1 MNSFQYLDT
10 DKLIPVEKLTAET
23 AMYWRVLAEFLAE
36 QGAEEYLEMILPE
49 LTPFC
54 QYVRKYVMDLD
65 KDDED
70 GNWEFVTKELI
81 KMTLIYDLGDEVGR
95 QNLCRLIKDLLTS
108 SKSPLTFVSS
118 LVEVFNK
125 VEKNPQSR
133 VIQVAEIISELKDPL
148 EDAPS
153 SPDLFHSA
161 PDTPVVNTAEQAA
174 NDEVIRTKQLQ
185 IAKLRVNMN
194 EMKDQLDEAVT
205 SQNFIV
211 AQEIKSKMDQ
221 LEEEQIVL
229 ENQLSAAKANG
240 MAPPASAVSPS
251 DNSTAGQLDPSDQ
264 SIDPD
269 NPKVT
274 LKCLPLLVATL
285 QDPSI
290 TQLNNTLLTLLE
302 EFVTVSVQSEIAAIR
317 KEATL
322 ALSCCRLCS
331 IESVRQHMLLL
342 LLQVIYC
349 LTSYIGF

>member
-1 MNSFQYLDT
+1 
-10 DKLIPVEKLTAET
+10 
-23 AMYWRVLAEFLAE
+23 
-36 QGAEEYLEMILPE
+36 
-49 LTPFC
+49 
-54 QYVRKYVMDLD
+54 
-65 KDDED
+65 
-70 GNWEFVTKELI
+70 
-81 KMTLIYDLGDEVGR
+81 
-95 QNLCRLIKDLLTS
+95 
-108 SKSPLTFVSS
+108 
-118 LVEVFNK
+118 
-125 VEKNPQSR
+125 
-133 VIQVAEIISELKDPL
+133 
-148 EDAPS
+148 
-153 SPDLFHSA
+153 
-161 PDTPVVNTAEQAA
+161 
-174 NDEVIRTKQLQ
+174 
-185 IAKLRVNMN
+185 
-194 EMKDQLDEAVT
+194 
-205 SQNFIV
+205 
-211 AQEIKSKMDQ
+211 MDQ

-229 ENQLSAAKANG
+229 ENQLSAAKAAG

-274 LKCLPLLVATL
+274 LKWLLVATL

-317 KEATL
+317 KEAIL

>member
-54 QYVRKYVMDLD
+54 QYVRRYVMDLE

-161 PDTPVVNTAEQAA
+161 PDA
-174 NDEVIRTKQLQ
+174 NHSSYRFCDICTNIPR
-185 IAKLRVNMN
+185 NM
-194 EMKDQLDEAVT
+194 
-205 SQNFIV
+205 
-211 AQEIKSKMDQ
+211 
-221 LEEEQIVL
+221 
-229 ENQLSAAKANG
+229 
-240 MAPPASAVSPS
+240 
-251 DNSTAGQLDPSDQ
+251 
-264 SIDPD
+264 
-269 NPKVT
+269 
-274 LKCLPLLVATL
+274 
-285 QDPSI
+285 
-290 TQLNNTLLTLLE
+290 
-302 EFVTVSVQSEIAAIR
+302 
-317 KEATL
+317 
-322 ALSCCRLCS
+322 
-331 IESVRQHMLLL
+331 
-342 LLQVIYC
+342 
-349 LTSYIGF
+349 

>member
-1 MNSFQYLDT
+1 M
-10 DKLIPVEKLTAET
+10 
-23 AMYWRVLAEFLAE
+23 
-36 QGAEEYLEMILPE
+36 
-49 LTPFC
+49 
-54 QYVRKYVMDLD
+54 
-65 KDDED
+65 
-70 GNWEFVTKELI
+70 
-81 KMTLIYDLGDEVGR
+81 
-95 QNLCRLIKDLLTS
+95 
-108 SKSPLTFVSS
+108 
-118 LVEVFNK
+118 
-125 VEKNPQSR
+125 
-133 VIQVAEIISELKDPL
+133 
-148 EDAPS
+148 
-153 SPDLFHSA
+153 
-161 PDTPVVNTAEQAA
+161 
-174 NDEVIRTKQLQ
+174 
-185 IAKLRVNMN
+185 
-194 EMKDQLDEAVT
+194 VT
-205 SQNFIV
+205 SGEIFNCFQNFIV

-229 ENQLSAAKANG
+229 ENQLSAAKAAG

-251 DNSTAGQLDPSDQ
+251 DNSAAGQLDPSDQ
-264 SIDPD
+264 SMDPD

-274 LKCLPLLVATL
+274 LKWLLVATL

>member
-1 MNSFQYLDT
+1 M
-10 DKLIPVEKLTAET
+10 
-23 AMYWRVLAEFLAE
+23 
-36 QGAEEYLEMILPE
+36 
-49 LTPFC
+49 
-54 QYVRKYVMDLD
+54 
-65 KDDED
+65 
-70 GNWEFVTKELI
+70 
-81 KMTLIYDLGDEVGR
+81 
-95 QNLCRLIKDLLTS
+95 
-108 SKSPLTFVSS
+108 
-118 LVEVFNK
+118 
-125 VEKNPQSR
+125 
-133 VIQVAEIISELKDPL
+133 
-148 EDAPS
+148 
-153 SPDLFHSA
+153 
-161 PDTPVVNTAEQAA
+161 
-174 NDEVIRTKQLQ
+174 
-185 IAKLRVNMN
+185 
-194 EMKDQLDEAVT
+194 VT
-205 SQNFIV
+205 SGEIFNCFQNFIV

-229 ENQLSAAKANG
+229 ENQLSAAKAAG

-269 NPKVT
+269 NSKVT
-274 LKCLPLLVATL
+274 LKCLRLLVATL

-317 KEATL
+317 KEAIL

>member
-1 MNSFQYLDT
+1 M
-10 DKLIPVEKLTAET
+10 
-23 AMYWRVLAEFLAE
+23 
-36 QGAEEYLEMILPE
+36 
-49 LTPFC
+49 
-54 QYVRKYVMDLD
+54 
-65 KDDED
+65 
-70 GNWEFVTKELI
+70 
-81 KMTLIYDLGDEVGR
+81 
-95 QNLCRLIKDLLTS
+95 
-108 SKSPLTFVSS
+108 
-118 LVEVFNK
+118 
-125 VEKNPQSR
+125 
-133 VIQVAEIISELKDPL
+133 
-148 EDAPS
+148 
-153 SPDLFHSA
+153 
-161 PDTPVVNTAEQAA
+161 
-174 NDEVIRTKQLQ
+174 
-185 IAKLRVNMN
+185 
-194 EMKDQLDEAVT
+194 VT
-205 SQNFIV
+205 SGEIFNCFQNFIV

>member
-1 MNSFQYLDT
+1 MD
-10 DKLIPVEKLTAET
+10 
-23 AMYWRVLAEFLAE
+23 
-36 QGAEEYLEMILPE
+36 
-49 LTPFC
+49 
-54 QYVRKYVMDLD
+54 RKYL
-65 KDDED
+65 
-70 GNWEFVTKELI
+70 
-81 KMTLIYDLGDEVGR
+81 
-95 QNLCRLIKDLLTS
+95 
-108 SKSPLTFVSS
+108 
-118 LVEVFNK
+118 
-125 VEKNPQSR
+125 
-133 VIQVAEIISELKDPL
+133 
-148 EDAPS
+148 
-153 SPDLFHSA
+153 
-161 PDTPVVNTAEQAA
+161 
-174 NDEVIRTKQLQ
+174 
-185 IAKLRVNMN
+185 
-194 EMKDQLDEAVT
+194 VT
-205 SQNFIV
+205 SGEIFNCFQNFIV

-229 ENQLSAAKANG
+229 ENQLSAAKAAG
-240 MAPPASAVSPS
+240 MAPPASAASPA
-251 DNSTAGQLDPSDQ
+251 DNPAAGQLDPSDQ

-317 KEATL
+317 KEAIL